1 MANQT
6 EQHVFEYKLRANSA
20 INTTRK
26 LIQLLDKYDLSL
38 QKTSGYV
45 KKLANAEKKVE
56 ASSGGF
62 KKVSQQASAMS
73 ARVKQASSTVNS
85 SVSQMSKFMKAAVLT
100 ISLQFGKW
108 RYQFDPILKKMQ
120 NLKDKAQ
127 SVFPNTVKLTSS
139 IGQAFRRV
147 SKSVDEN
154 TKSLNKNAIA
164 QKIVSGLQKGLSGL
178 GSLLSS
184 SFQKSSRSV
193 KDLGVQFGK
202 TSILAQNLASAF
214 KLVVGY
220 KLADFFAQGVKEAL
234 HYTEVLNMFNTV
246 MDDSVEVAQDF
257 VDTIQEMYGLDPT
270 SIMEMTSEFYNLAS
284 AVDTPTKAAEQM
296 SMGLM
301 NASLNLASLFDVDI
315 QKVSENL
322 TSGMQGMTRAVRKY
336 GLDLRMATLES
347 TALAYGLQI
356 DADSTSEA
364 NRQALRYLT
373 IIRQSRVA
381 TGDFAKTIE
390 SPANQLRIMKEQFAQ
405 LARAIGTLFLP
416 VLQKILPYL
425 NGIIMAIRTILQFL
439 AQVLKIKDISFGG
452 MTDSAKEMDN
462 SINAAGDSVD
472 KLKKKVKQLTAPFD
486 ELNILQENT
495 DSSSGDSGSG
505 LGSDTLDP
513 TLAKAIEDLNVKLEE
528 TRMKAN
534 EVRDAILEFLGISKD
549 ENGKLTLDATQLE
562 TNLINKFPSWTKTI
576 TAFFDNWNGIAA
588 GVKAVWD
595 ALGTSLKS
603 VFQGI
608 TNGFTNMIQAMDL
621 DQIVADW
628 ITELPDRLQ
637 SIADWL
643 NNNQDLFVKFGEII
657 SYIGVAFATW
667 KIISTVLSPLVK
679 LVSFLSTVS
688 PVILL
693 VVAGVALLAT
703 AFASAWTSSDRFRE
717 AVKDLGSVVK
727 DLFDSVIE
735 LIGSLWSI
743 IGPVLEQIGSA
754 LKDLWD
760 NTISTILVNVI
771 TIIGEVLTKIIQLAN
786 YIVKNFGSLI
796 QSGLSVV
803 VDIFENVFETI
814 GGVIDGLVEAL
825 KGVILFITGVF
836 EGDWEKA
843 WDGIKHTFKGILNAM
858 ISLFQGLVNAVI
870 DLVNGM
876 LAAIVSGLN
885 SFINLILSTVE
896 GLADLIG
903 IEINLPRARSV
914 PKIPH
919 LSIPKLAEGGV
930 VSSPTLSVIG
940 EGKYPEAVV
949 PLGNSPQMQE
959 LIDQIA
965 NAISEKPDTSDVPFQ
980 VTMYL
985 DGQTLYK
992 SVQKASRDR
1001 GVDFKMG
1008 AFQR

>member
-20 INTTRK
+20 IDTTRK
-26 LIQLLDKYDLSL
+26 LIQLLDKYDLNL

-62 KKVSQQASAMS
+62 KKVSQQASAMA

-108 RYQFDPILKKMQ
+108 KYQFDPILKKMQ

-164 QKIVSGLQKGLSGL
+164 QKIVSGIQKSFSSL
-178 GSLLSS
+178 GSLLSN

-193 KDLGVQFGK
+193 KDLGVQFGR

-214 KLVVGY
+214 KLVIGY
-220 KLADFFAQGVKEAL
+220 KLADFFARGVKEAL
-234 HYTEVLNMFNTV
+234 HYTEVLNMFNTI
-246 MDDSVEVAQDF
+246 MDKSVDVAQDF

-284 AVDTPTKAAEQM
+284 AVNTPTKAAEKM

-315 QKVSENL
+315 KKVSENL

-336 GLDLRMATLES
+336 GLDLRIATLES
-347 TALAYGLQI
+347 TALAYGLKI

-373 IIRQSRVA
+373 IMRQSRVA

-405 LARAIGTLFLP
+405 LARAIGSLFLP
-416 VLQKILPYL
+416 ALQKILPYL
-425 NGIIMAIRTILQFL
+425 NGVVMAIRTIIQFIGQL
-439 AQVLKIKDISFGG
+439 IGVKDISFGG

-462 SINAAGDSVD
+462 SISAAGDSVD

-486 ELNILQENT
+486 ELNILQENN
-495 DSSSGDSGSG
+495 DSSSGGSDGG
-505 LGSDTLDP
+505 LGSETLDP
-513 TLAKAIEDLNVKLEE
+513 TLAKAIEDLNIKLEE
-528 TRMKAN
+528 TKMKAN
-534 EVRDAILEFLGISKD
+534 QVRDSILGFLGFSWDK
-549 ENGKLTLDATQLE
+549 EGKLTFDASQLE
-562 TNLINKFPSWTKTI
+562 TNLINKFPSWTETI
-576 TAFFDNWNGIAA
+576 TAFFDNWDGIAA

-603 VFQGI
+603 VFEGI
-608 TNGFTNMIQAMDL
+608 SNGFTNMIQAMNL

-643 NNNQDLFVKFGEII
+643 NDNQDLFVKFGEVI
-657 SYIGVAFATW
+657 SYVGVAFATW
-667 KIISTVLSPLVK
+667 KIISTVLSPLVR
-679 LVSFLSTVS
+679 LVTLLSSVS
-688 PVILL
+688 PVLLL
-693 VVAGVALLAT
+693 VVAGVVLLVT
-703 AFASAWTSSDRFRE
+703 AFASAWKSSDRFRE
-717 AVKDLGSVVK
+717 AVGDLGSVAK
-727 DLFDSVIE
+727 ELLDSVLE
-735 LIGSLWSI
+735 LIGSLWDI
-743 IGPVLEQIGSA
+743 IGPILKQIGGA
-754 LKDLWD
+754 VKDLWD
-760 NTISTILVNVI
+760 NTISVILINVI
-771 TIIGEVLTKIIQLAN
+771 TIIAEVLTT
-786 YIVKNFGSLI
+786 IVKLVTFI
-796 QSGLSVV
+796 VQSVGPAIRAGLSVV
-803 VDIFENVFETI
+803 VDIFDNTLKTI
-814 GGVIDGLVEAL
+814 GGVIDGLLEAL
-825 KGVILFITGVF
+825 KGVIQFITGVF
-836 EGDWEKA
+836 EGDWKKA
-843 WDGIKHTFKGILNAM
+843 WDGIKHIFKGILNAM
-858 ISLFQGLVNAVI
+858 LSVFQGLVNALI

-876 LAAIVSGLN
+876 LAAIVGGLN
-885 SFINLILSTVE
+885 SFINLILSSVE
-896 GLADLIG
+896 GIADLIG
-903 IEINLPRARSV
+903 IEINLPRAQSV

-919 LSIPKLAEGGV
+919 LNIPKLAEGGV
-930 VSSPTLSVIG
+930 VTSPTLSVIG

-965 NAISEKPDTSDVPFQ
+965 DALDNKPDDSTPIS

-985 DGQTLYK
+985 DGQVLYK

-1001 GVDFKMG
+1001 GVNFKMG
-1008 AFQR
+1008 AFER